1 VTSRSPPRY
10 VLVVEDDA
18 DVREA
23 IAETLRFEGFAVAV
37 ACDGREALIHLV
49 SGAGRPSLILLD
61 LMMPGMNGWELLERM
76 GGDPT
81 LASIPVCI
89 VSASGCAPPRGALD
103 ALHKPFQIQALLEV
117 VARHLA

>member
-37 ACDGREALIHLV
+37 ARDGREALNHLA

-61 LMMPGMNGWELLERM
+61 LMMPRMNGWELLEHM
-76 GGDPT
+76 GGDPR

-89 VSASGCAPPRGALD
+89 VSASGGALPRGARD

-117 VARHLA
+117 VARHLE